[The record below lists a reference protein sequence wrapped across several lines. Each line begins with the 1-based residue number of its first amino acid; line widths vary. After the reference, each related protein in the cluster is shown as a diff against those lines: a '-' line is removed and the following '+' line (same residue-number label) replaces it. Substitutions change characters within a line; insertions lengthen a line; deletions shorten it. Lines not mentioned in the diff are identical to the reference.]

1 MPGLTI
7 RRTKD
12 ESIFIGRDLDLTNPK
27 DTFDLKIRVQ
37 KVDIKDRKADLE
49 ILTRQAN
56 YVDYG
61 EFTLNEGDE
70 TQLEDIFIR
79 CNELSIQAAN
89 DVLSVGDREAIALE
103 FDELKKELLSLANIQ
118 DSGGSF
124 IFSGYKSQTQPFEIN
139 SSGLVSI
146 KVIEA
151 FLTFNF
157 LKAV

>member
-7 RRTKD
+7 RSTKD

-79 CNELSIQAAN
+79 CKETYKEKVRGINHEVV
-89 DVLSVGDREAIALE
+89 DLE
-103 FDELKKELLSLANIQ
+103 FEAPME
-118 DSGGSF
+118 
-124 IFSGYKSQTQPFEIN
+124 
-139 SSGLVSI
+139 
-146 KVIEA
+146 VIIHRDD
-151 FLTFNF
+151 LT
-157 LKAV
+157 